1 MSGRSYAVAG
11 LVALLVC
18 GLIAAGCGGDDD
30 ETTTTTSPEASAEQ
44 TVDSAVKSCT
54 DEAQQLGGTAG
65 TALEGACTSV
75 GDTAKQAHQRGRRE
89 GNAGALQGGEVL
101 QERGRPA
108 PSGPGP
114 GRTLEALRLD
124 RRSRVERTT
133 GLGPASAALPRLVQS
148 DGDSSAPVQH

>member
-75 GDTAKQAHQRGRRE
+75 GDTAKQALSE
-89 GNAGALQGGEVL
+89 GGEKATQALSKAERSCKSAVGQLPPGQAQDALSKLCDSIAGAE
-101 QERGRPA
+101 
-108 PSGPGP
+108 
-114 GRTLEALRLD
+114 
-124 RRSRVERTT
+124 
-133 GLGPASAALPRLVQS
+133 
-148 DGDSSAPVQH
+148 